1 MAQSQSSRD
10 LCLRFRRYVTASPAR
25 LDTSLPAA
33 TLAGRDL
40 HPLVCISFPW
50 RTLWPPPTPLSR
62 VRPAFGGR
70 LIPSVTRW
78 VMPRRVEVSSVP
90 FNPVRASHPQ
100 YPESPSRL
108 HLVSHPSRDFSLRA
122 DFRRSAGPPYTRLF
136 QNNRLAELYETARFT
151 RLRAARLRVS
161 TVWIWGH
168 VCPTLFPRFSHHP
181 RVRHSYTAN

>member
-1 MAQSQSSRD
+1 LLSAPST
-10 LCLRFRRYVTASPAR
+10 V
-25 LDTSLPAA
+25 
-33 TLAGRDL
+33 
-40 HPLVCISFPW
+40 
-50 RTLWPPPTPLSR
+50 LWPPPTPLSR

-70 LIPSVTRW
+70 RIPSVTRW